1 MKVNRQKLYHRGAD
15 FFALDGNAVMKLSRE
30 AAIEACLDA
39 ASQGL
44 VAIKIEGGIW
54 SDGTFEARM
63 DAIWDGADPPVKRKD
78 AHENNLAA
86 ANFIRS
92 QDPSYNAFIITSYS
106 FGGSSS
112 AADRALA
119 AR

>member
-1 MKVNRQKLYHRGAD
+1 MLRARN
-15 FFALDGNAVMKLSRE
+15 F
-30 AAIEACLDA
+30 
-39 ASQGL
+39 

-63 DAIWDGADPPVKRKD
+63 DAIWDGADPPVKGKD

>member
-44 VAIKIEGGIW
+44 IAIKIEGGIGPTVHSKPEW
-54 SDGTFEARM
+54 MRFGTGPIRRLKEKMRM
-63 DAIWDGADPPVKRKD
+63 KTISQQRTSFG
-78 AHENNLAA
+78 
-86 ANFIRS
+86 S